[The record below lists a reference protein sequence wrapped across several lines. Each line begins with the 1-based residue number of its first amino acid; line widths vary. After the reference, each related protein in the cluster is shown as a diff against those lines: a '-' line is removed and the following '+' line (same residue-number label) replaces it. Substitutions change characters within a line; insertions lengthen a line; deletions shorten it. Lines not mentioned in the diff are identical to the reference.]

1 MRKHIMWIFACL
13 ATLAGCTTMG
23 FDPRHDAA
31 LAQVRAIAPQS
42 QPAEDLRKQD
52 PRASLSLQTDPA
64 LGEGYMVLSI
74 SVPTPYLEL
83 SREIIDQRQ
92 TYARY
97 VATKIE
103 TTGGAVNIILQCKP
117 GKPECTDV
125 SDVATA
131 KVPLHRKVWR
141 AGVYGADGRVE
152 RLLDAVYRPLLLQ
165 RFVVLVP
172 LSEWPSIIG
181 KEVRVLSAYGDF
193 AITRDGGLQ
202 RLRDGEVAV
211 LASGTARMPVKYDDL
226 VRMSPDTPGG
236 KYFLQ
241 VLSSEFPLPAPFH
254 SGVVHPD
261 LYLGAAKLTR
271 EENVLDCWTGRN
283 GGGTIV
289 ITPVP
294 LQTTVTFVGS
304 LLWNLPRVASRDCGV
319 HTSVSQGKDE
329 RKEATSGSL
338 PSDSP

>member
-1 MRKHIMWIFACL
+1 MNYCIILVLIGL

-52 PRASLSLQTDPA
+52 PRASLTLQSDPA
-64 LGEGYMVLSI
+64 LVDGYMVLSI
-74 SVPTPYLEL
+74 SVPTLYPEL
-83 SREIIDQRQ
+83 SREIVDQRQ
-92 TYARY
+92 PYLRY

-103 TTGGAVNIILQCKP
+103 TTGSAVNITLECKP
-117 GKPECTDV
+117 GKPACADM
-125 SDVATA
+125 SDTATT

-141 AGVYGADGRVE
+141 AGVYGSDGRIE
-152 RLLDAVYRPLLLQ
+152 RMFDAVYRPLLR

-172 LSEWPSIIG
+172 LSEWPSVIG

-254 SGVVHPD
+254 SGVAHPD
-261 LYLGAAKLTR
+261 LYLGGAKLTR

-294 LQTTVTFVGS
+294 LQTTITFVGS

-319 HTSVSQGKDE
+319 HVPGSKGKDE
-329 RKEATSGSL
+329 QRKEATPGSL